1 MELKFIMFMK
11 IKQFKFRYEIA
22 LLLILI
28 KSLETLNKKYEN
40 YTFKSS
46 EGVIIF
52 NLYKII

>member
-1 MELKFIMFMK
+1 MEKDFIMFMK
-11 IKQFKFRYEIA
+11 IKQFKYEIA